1 MAVLNSPD
9 RSWRRRDLKKWL
21 CFWIVA
27 SVLLLS
33 GALERSAQAEIS
45 KEYQVKA
52 VFLFNFAQFVTWPTN
67 IFSDAQT
74 PLTIGVLGDDPFA
87 DFLDETVRG
96 EKVGGHPLAI
106 QRYQRVEDIQS
117 CQILFISRS
126 ESRRMKQI
134 LEDLKGRNILTVGDI
149 EGFLKNGGAIRFVTE
164 ANKIHFR
171 INLEAAK
178 SANLII
184 SSKMLRLAEIVEP
197 GKD

>member
-21 CFWIVA
+21 RLWIVA
-27 SVLLLS
+27 SVLLFS
-33 GALERSAQAEIS
+33 GALERPAQAEIS

-67 IFSDAQT
+67 AFPDAQT
-74 PLTIGVLGDDPFA
+74 PLTVGVLGDDPFA

-106 QRYQRVEDIQS
+106 RHYQRVEDIQS
-117 CQILFISRS
+117 CQILFVSRS
-126 ESRRMKQI
+126 ESRRIKRI

-171 INLEAAK
+171 VNLEAAK

>member
-52 VFLFNFAQFVTWPTN
+52 VFLFNFAQFITWPTN
-67 IFSDAQT
+67 AFPDAQT

-126 ESRRMKQI
+126 ESRRIKRI